1 MSGDD
6 IQHQHLVIR
15 FLHNTF
21 VFDINMFLYPS
32 TTTAYRRGISD
43 TSLIT
48 GLLRW
53 QKKLHP
59 CSFCI
64 EPYIIAFLLTTHCC

>member
-21 VFDINMFLYPS
+21 VLTLTCFFTHRP
-32 TTTAYRRGISD
+32 RP
-43 TSLIT
+43 LIAAEFQT
-48 GLLRW
+48 
-53 QKKLHP
+53 P
-59 CSFCI
+59 
-64 EPYIIAFLLTTHCC
+64 A